1 MGEGEM
7 HSVGLYWGFYISA
20 IVALCCEWREA
31 DRMDRLSIGSLIAA
45 LVLSPCAGWLA
56 WYTR

>member
-7 HSVGLYWGFYISA
+7 HSVGLYWGFHISA
-20 IVALCCEWREA
+20 IGALCCEWREA

-56 WYTR
+56 